1 MVALI
6 LCVAVYLSFG
16 LKDSIVIICSTSEAR
31 LSTQPQSYISQDCS
45 LTEFI

>member
-1 MVALI
+1 MVALV

-16 LKDSIVIICSTSEAR
+16 LKDSFCSTSEAR
-31 LSTQPQSYISQDCS
+31 LSTQPQSYISQDFS